1 MEIKLKEYAVEYT
14 LVHLISAPQ
23 TALEREMTKLFGE
36 EKCPSD
42 YPLEKKV
49 VPCNKAG
56 YVKDVDLRRA
66 MIGNC
71 EVVSRSL
78 PFLKK
83 TSEFVFVP
91 DNIVC
96 IENTTNEEGENIHI
110 IHTVAGSWLFFG
122 FDGYCADRVGF
133 AK

>member
-1 MEIKLKEYAVEYT
+1 MDIIVKEYAVKYT
-14 LVHLISAPQ
+14 RLSYNGNIF
-23 TALEREMTKLFGE
+23 E
-36 EKCPSD
+36 D
-42 YPLEKKV
+42 V
-49 VPCNKAG
+49 VPCNKTG
-56 YVKDVDLRRA
+56 YVKDADLRRVNIA
-66 MIGNC
+66 PGFPP
-71 EVVSRSL
+71 VLSRSL

-122 FDGYCADRVGF
+122 FDGYCAERMTF
-133 AK
+133 AR

>member
-1 MEIKLKEYAVEYT
+1 MEIKVKEYAVEYT
-14 LVHLISAPQ
+14 ICH
-23 TALEREMTKLFGE
+23 LFGARR
-36 EKCPSD
+36 
-42 YPLEKKV
+42 LEKKE

-56 YVKDVDLRRA
+56 YVKDADLRRA
-66 MIGNC
+66 TIGDC

-110 IHTVAGSWLFFG
+110 IHTVVGSWLFFG
-122 FDGYCADRVGF
+122 FDGYCADRVVF